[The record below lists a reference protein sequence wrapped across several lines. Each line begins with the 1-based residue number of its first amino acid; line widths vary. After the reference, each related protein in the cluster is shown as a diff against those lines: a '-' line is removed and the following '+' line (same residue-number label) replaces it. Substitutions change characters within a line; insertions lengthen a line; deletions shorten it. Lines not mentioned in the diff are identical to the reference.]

1 MKRVL
6 LAAAA
11 ALAMAGCMPS
21 GPSPEAL
28 ASQNKAYAEC
38 QARSKTAVELVRCQN
53 VAYDRYSR
61 PYVRDPDIMT
71 LIQARRLAIAEKV
84 DRGQITPAESEAEAA
99 AVAAEGNTEI
109 QRRTAQA
116 DAAAAAIWAASA
128 PSPQPSQPSYAPAQS
143 SGFVPPWAAIPTSLR
158 PHIRA
163 IRAMADMWDIPAT
176 TMGPSTRE
184 SNKQIARS
192 APPRRAPT

>member
-143 SGFVPPWAAIPTSLR
+143 SGFVPPVGSYTYVP
-158 PHIRA
+158 
-163 IRAMADMWDIPAT
+163 PASYQGYQSYGGYVGYT
-176 TMGPSTRE
+176 GYNNGSVYQRV
-184 SNKQIARS
+184 Q
-192 APPRRAPT
+192 

>member
-6 LAAAA
+6 LATAA

-21 GPSPEAL
+21 GMSPEAV

-61 PYVRDPDIMT
+61 PYFRDPDIAT
-71 LIQARRLAIAEKV
+71 LIQARRLAIAEKA
-84 DRGQITPAESEAEAA
+84 DRGQITSAEAEAEAA

-116 DAAAAAIWAASA
+116 DAAAAAVWAATA
-128 PSPQPSQPSYAPAQS
+128 PSPQPSQPSYVPTQP
-143 SGFVPPWAAIPTSLR
+143 SGFVPPVGSYTYVP
-158 PHIRA
+158 
-163 IRAMADMWDIPAT
+163 PASYQGYQGYHGYVGYT
-176 TMGPSTRE
+176 GYNSGSIYERV
-184 SNKQIARS
+184 Q
-192 APPRRAPT
+192 